1 MQKFN
6 FFIFLFLLSFSLLSC
21 SDDLNNKGKKGDFS
35 FRKCSSCKISND

>member
-6 FFIFLFLLSFSLLSC
+6 FYFILFLLSC
-21 SDDLNNKGKKGDFS
+21 ADNLNNKGKKGDFS